1 MTDALFT
8 ETRTVPLEELQPY
21 DKNPRK
27 GDVQAIA
34 ESLKANGQ
42 FKPIVVQKSTSK
54 ILAGNHTYQAAQLL
68 GWDTI
73 AVVMVDVADDE
84 AARIV
89 LADNRTSDFAEYD
102 NTVLAELLSGLD
114 DVVGTGYNA
123 SDVDALMAT
132 MDDTLGDIAATSHVV
147 REGALLGGDS
157 LAELPNANHG
167 DNGTDE
173 SDGEVDLEGILTL
186 KEDMV
191 WPGYGEWD
199 IPLLRTDMMIEE
211 LPQPLTTWAGSATR
225 DMEWDGYWLYNWGID
240 STSGMDDLSK
250 IMLSFYTWDEYFE
263 CWWNNP
269 KKYLTKTIN
278 SQIEYAITPNY
289 SQDAMPRA
297 LSLHALFRS
306 RWIGRYLQE
315 AGVRVMPDLEMRAE
329 DDFMD
334 IALGSLPTPLT
345 WASIQVQNIV
355 SRTRTNAHDEDE
367 ARKSWVEMLRKQVAR
382 AEIQNLLV
390 YCRTSR
396 WDEVRQ
402 WLHGVDV
409 HLEFLPTRMELL
421 GASWEASRRNPNLL

>member
-191 WPGYGEWD
+191 WPGYGQWD

-278 SQIEYAITPNY
+278 SQNQLCLFAILPFRSTQWQIANSNPQFVVRGIDRYTTMLRHKVVHSVGN
-289 SQDAMPRA
+289 S
-297 LSLHALFRS
+297 LSLMNS
-306 RWIGRYLQE
+306 
-315 AGVRVMPDLEMRAE
+315 VRKH
-329 DDFMD
+329 
-334 IALGSLPTPLT
+334 S
-345 WASIQVQNIV
+345 
-355 SRTRTNAHDEDE
+355 
-367 ARKSWVEMLRKQVAR
+367 
-382 AEIQNLLV
+382 
-390 YCRTSR
+390 
-396 WDEVRQ
+396 
-402 WLHGVDV
+402 
-409 HLEFLPTRMELL
+409 
-421 GASWEASRRNPNLL
+421 